1 MRIIPGFTALL
12 LAALLAA
19 LLAGCNAIQLTYNNA
34 DTALSWMAD
43 DYLALDKPQ
52 EKMLRTRLDSLLSW
66 HRASA
71 LPEYA
76 DAFREVKTK
85 VAAGLKREDIVWL
98 IDAGR
103 SEYDDVL
110 NRTASEAVGV
120 LSTISAEQI
129 DNLEKKFARDNA
141 KFNKEHLRGSSQ
153 ERREKRAEKT
163 IERVEHWVGSLSDEQ
178 QEQITA
184 ISYAMPMTYE
194 LWRDDRIRKQQEFV
208 AILRD
213 QQSPA
218 ALEASL
224 RQWLANWQR
233 GKSAEYQRASS
244 AFQEQSVSLILA
256 VDAMITPA
264 QRAKALAKLQSY
276 IDDFKALAVKRAQG
290 GQAGG
295 GQAGRAGQSGKAGLL
310 GASD

>member
-1 MRIIPGFTALL
+1 MRILRGFSALL
-12 LAALLAA
+12 LAALLGA
-19 LLAGCNAIQLTYNNA
+19 CNAIQLTYNNA

-52 EKMLRTRLDSLLSW
+52 EKMLRTRLDVLLSW
-66 HRASA
+66 HRANA

-103 SEYDDVL
+103 SEYDGVL
-110 NRTASEAVGV
+110 NRTASESVGV
-120 LSTISAEQI
+120 LSTISPEQI
-129 DNLEKKFARDNA
+129 DNLEKKLARNNA
-141 KFNKEHLRGSSQ
+141 KFNKEHLRGSLHEQ
-153 ERREKRAEKT
+153 REKRAKKT
-163 IERVEHWVGSLSDEQ
+163 IERIEHWVGSLSDKQ

-184 ISYAMPMTYE
+184 ISYAMPMTYA

-213 QQSPA
+213 KKSPLE
-218 ALEASL
+218 LEASL
-224 RQWLANWQR
+224 KQWLDNWQR
-233 GKSAEYQRASS
+233 GKSAEYRRASD

-256 VDAMITPA
+256 VDAMITPS
-264 QRAKALAKLQSY
+264 QRAKVLAKLQSY
-276 IDDFKALAVKRAQG
+276 IDDFEALAARRSQG
-290 GQAGG
+290 EQAGA
-295 GQAGRAGQSGKAGLL
+295 GQQSRAGRSDNTRLLPASG
-310 GASD
+310 